1 MNDDLLL
8 QRYFDHQLSAE
19 EAALLNTRL
28 REDASL
34 REHLRDIADQ
44 AVTMGDMA
52 RAAEAQMMVRATPR
66 SARFRF
72 LAPLALAASLA
83 LLAASAWLWFGAQDT
98 PVLTLVECS
107 GSLTWS
113 HGGVLIEKVT
123 VGQKLAAGTLE
134 TVGEAA
140 GAVLR
145 FTDGTLITLNEE
157 TELSF
162 SEDGQ
167 KRLVLRRG
175 SFSAQV
181 RPQPA
186 HFPML
191 VRTPSAEAEVLGTVF
206 HLSTRPDDTLLKV
219 AEGRVKLKRLSDGSS
234 VEVPAQSSA
243 VASFD
248 STAALH
254 PTVTPE
260 PLTAWSFDF
269 ISTMPPQSWR
279 GIWHG
284 GPGSGHMVASPYVAK
299 KGNDGAIIT
308 HFGVSIRTA
317 HLSPPLQLLATESSV
332 IHYRI
337 RLQEKVPL
345 QLMLLTNTAN
355 GDYGGNFECKIM
367 PDKLQPDAEGW
378 CDLVVPLSRYRA
390 IDPRPHLRKH
400 FSSPTGNVITSTIVN
415 TLRTDAG
422 LTVANFSLRPDG
434 GSR

>member
-1 MNDDLLL
+1 MNDDLLI
-8 QRYFDHQLSAE
+8 QRYLDHQLSAE
-19 EAALLNTRL
+19 EVAALSTRL
-28 REDASL
+28 REDADLRAHL
-34 REHLRDIADQ
+34 REIAVQ
-44 AVTMGDMA
+44 ALVMGDLA
-52 RAAEAQMMVRATPR
+52 RASQARASQPQKPR
-66 SARFRF
+66 QVRFRI
-72 LAPLALAASLA
+72 LSPLALAASVA
-83 LLAASAWLWFGAQDT
+83 LLATSAWLWFGAQET
-98 PVLTLVECS
+98 PVLTLTECS

-113 HGGVLIEKVT
+113 HGGDLMEEVP

-134 TVGEAA
+134 TVGEASN
-140 GAVLR
+140 AVLR
-145 FTDGTLITLNEE
+145 FADGTFITLAGE

-181 RPQPA
+181 RPQTPGR
-186 HFPML
+186 PML

-254 PTVTPE
+254 PAVTPE
-260 PLTAWSFDF
+260 PLTTWSFDF
-269 ISTMPPQSWR
+269 INTMPPQSWR

-284 GPGSGHMVASPYVAK
+284 GPGSGRMVASPYVAK
-299 KGNDGAIIT
+299 KQPDGTITT

-317 HLSPPLQLLATESSV
+317 QLNPPLQLLAAGSSV
-332 IHYRI
+332 IRYRFK
-337 RLQEKVPL
+337 LDKKVPL
-345 QLMLLTNTAN
+345 QLMLLTNKPN
-355 GDYGGNFECKIM
+355 GDFGGNFECKIGA
-367 PDKLQPDAEGW
+367 DKLQPDAEGW
-378 CDLVVPLSRYRA
+378 CDIAVPLSRYRV
-390 IDPRPHLRKH
+390 IDPRPHLRKR
-400 FSSPTGNVITSTIVN
+400 FSSPAGNVITSAIIN

-422 LTVANFSLRPDG
+422 LTVARFSLDEDG
-434 GSR
+434 RE